1 MLFRSTIFGNP
12 HDYNTW
18 VFGMPSIWAW
28 QILWWILG
36 VFMMWFLAYKM
47 NMSTVPDKEIVALQ
61 EDIGDIRLDVDR
73 PS

>member
-1 MLFRSTIFGNP
+1 
-12 HDYNTW
+12 
-18 VFGMPSIWAW
+18 
-28 QILWWILG
+28 
-36 VFMMWFLAYKM
+36 MMWFLAYKM